1 MGMAVGA
8 LGSVAG
14 GMLGKAI
21 MGEPASV
28 KADTNIPGIS
38 NAIVQ
43 KKTKANDAINVAQ
56 VNSDPA
62 INYFKQAAEN
72 YQNYA
77 TQGLGLYNAA
87 IQGALSGFNDYNTSA
102 GKNLQGTTIAGNVAT
117 QQYMNMLGLG
127 NQYAMGN
134 LSNQLNQLGYS
145 DLAGQMG
152 DTYNADFA
160 NIINAKG
167 AAGVQSAQQAV
178 QQAQSALDS
187 LGARPYVS
195 GKQLVNEKG
204 GFGQYATGADF
215 RQAQADYD
223 AKKAQLQQTLQSAQ
237 SQLAT
242 AQQGQSDLAGIA
254 AQYGKMG
261 NSQSSAES
269 ISDMLTKTPGYQF
282 QLNQGLQGVARQ
294 AAAGGLGASGNALVA
309 ANQYSQDY
317 AQNAH
322 QGYLSNLNT
331 VMQQGQSAATNVA
344 NANAQLY
351 GNIGNAAL
359 NTMTGIGTAYN
370 NAYTNAG
377 QVFNQNALYNAQAQN
392 QAMTQKR
399 QNDFTASQNAQQN
412 ALQGGYLNL
421 QQNQFAYQVQKDQNY
436 GAGAAYASNTGNNNY
451 GVRIG
456 GVSGY
461 LPAYYV

>member
-1 MGMAVGA
+1 MGMAIGA
-8 LGSVAG
+8 AGSLLG
-14 GMLGKAI
+14 GMAAKAI

-38 NAIVQ
+38 NATVQ

-87 IQGALSGFNDYNTSA
+87 IQGALSGFNDYSTST
-102 GKNLQGTTIAGNVAT
+102 GQNLQGTTIAGNVAT

-134 LSNQLNQLGYS
+134 ISNQLSQLGYS

-152 DTYNADFA
+152 DSFNSDFV
-160 NIINAKG
+160 NTINSRG

-178 QQAQSALDS
+178 QQAQAALDS
-187 LGARPYVS
+187 LAKPE
-195 GKQLVNEKG
+195 GKQYEVNGKMV
-204 GFGQYATGADF
+204 YTKDV
-215 RQAQADYD
+215 QAQMD
-223 AKKAQLQQTLQSAQ
+223 AYNAQKAQLQQTLQAAQ
-237 SQLAT
+237 GQLAT
-242 AQQGQSDLAGIA
+242 AQQSQSDLSGVAS
-254 AQYGKMG
+254 QYGNLG

-282 QLNQGLQGVARQ
+282 QLGQGLQGVARQ
-294 AAAGGLGASGNALVA
+294 AAAGGLGASGNALLA
-309 ANQYSQDY
+309 ANQYAQDY
-317 AQNAH
+317 AQNAY
-322 QGYLSNLNT
+322 QGYLGNLNT

-377 QVFNQNALYNAQAQN
+377 QTFNQNALYNAQAQN

-399 QNDFTASQNAQQN
+399 QNDFTASQNAQSN
-412 ALQGGYLNL
+412 ALNAGYLNL
-421 QQNQFAYQVQKDQNY
+421 QQNQFAYQVQQNQNY
-436 GAGAAYASNTGNNNY
+436 GAGASYASNQGSSGSSSPLSFYNYNTGAWY
-451 GVRIG
+451 T
-456 GVSGY
+456 
-461 LPAYYV
+461 